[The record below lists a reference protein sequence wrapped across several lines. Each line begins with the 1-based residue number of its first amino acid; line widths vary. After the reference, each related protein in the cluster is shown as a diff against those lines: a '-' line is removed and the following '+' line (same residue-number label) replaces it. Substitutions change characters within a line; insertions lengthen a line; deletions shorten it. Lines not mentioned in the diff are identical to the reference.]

1 MVLVTFAFTSTDASC
16 NSDFNFDSL
25 IDTALD
31 AGHQISAT
39 VPKHANKVA
48 TWLKNKAKHPK
59 LRAWI
64 ESIVADLT
72 PPPKKAATTTK
83 ATSASF
89 TLGDWV
95 EVQVLD
101 KAGDAT
107 GEWQPAQLTGLH
119 LDGRFDL
126 THPDGRSVRPALE
139 SGIRKHHLRMASTAV
154 RNAALRSKFRG
165 LQAKAKLQE
174 TSSALRMTSRN

>member
-1 MVLVTFAFTSTDASC
+1 MLIQRHNCAVTTSTVLHIMRSAAPLFVAAVLVTFAFTSTDASC

-48 TWLKNKAKHPK
+48 GWLKNKAKHPK

-64 ESIVADLT
+64 ESIVADHT
-72 PPPKKAATTTK
+72 PPPKKADTATK

-101 KAGDAT
+101 KV
-107 GEWQPAQLTGLH
+107 
-119 LDGRFDL
+119 LDIGRRARCVLSDPL
-126 THPDGRSVRPALE
+126 ENVRYGTL
-139 SGIRKHHLRMASTAV
+139 GYKTRHHLI
-154 RNAALRSKFRG
+154 G
-165 LQAKAKLQE
+165 
-174 TSSALRMTSRN
+174 

>member
-1 MVLVTFAFTSTDASC
+1 M
-16 NSDFNFDSL
+16 
-25 IDTALD
+25 
-31 AGHQISAT
+31 G
-39 VPKHANKVA
+39 
-48 TWLKNKAKHPK
+48 
-59 LRAWI
+59 
-64 ESIVADLT
+64 
-72 PPPKKAATTTK
+72 
-83 ATSASF
+83 
-89 TLGDWV
+89 
-95 EVQVLD
+95 
-101 KAGDAT
+101 

-174 TSSALRMTSRN
+174 NVQRAEDDVKKQQAALEAMRLKVDAAKERSKAKDKLRGLAAGMSTAGNAL